1 MPHFNLE
8 DYETVESRIKRFYET
23 YPDGRLITELVNEY
37 EEAVPRIFIVKS
49 YAYLTDG
56 DQAANLPKA
65 TGYAFEVDGGQ
76 GANKLAALENAETSS
91 LGRCLANMGMSGNK
105 RASREEMAK
114 ANRVAEKQDWLL
126 EASKLDSVDGLRRLY
141 IKAQK
146 QGATKEELAEIKK
159 KADDLTTGSQQ
170 TRASG
175 SVPSGAKAGKS

>member
-1 MPHFNLE
+1 MPHFNLD

-23 YPDGRLITELVNEY
+23 YPDGRLITELVNDHNESQ
-37 EEAVPRIFIVKS
+37 PRIFIIKS

-56 DQAANLPKA
+56 DQAASLPKA
-65 TGYAFEVDGGQ
+65 TGYAFEIDGGA

-126 EASKLDSVDGLRRLY
+126 EASKLNSVDKLRRLY
-141 IKAQK
+141 IKAQAN
-146 QGATKEELAEIKK
+146 GATVEELAEIKK
-159 KADDLTTGSQQ
+159 KADDLTTGSKPQGN
-170 TRASG
+170 SG
-175 SVPSGAKAGKS
+175 GVPSGDEARES

>member
-1 MPHFNLE
+1 MPHFNLD

-23 YPDGRLITELVNEY
+23 YPDGRLITELVNEHD
-37 EEAVPRIFIVKS
+37 ESVPRVFIVKS

-65 TGYAFEVDGGQ
+65 TGYAFEVDGGA

-126 EASKLDSVDGLRRLY
+126 EASKLDTVDKLRRLY
-141 IKAQK
+141 IKAQGN
-146 QGATKEELAEIKK
+146 GATPEELAEIKK
-159 KADDLTTGSQQ
+159 KADDLTTGSKSQG
-170 TRASG
+170 TRG
-175 SVPSGAKAGKS
+175 SVPSGDEAGQV